1 MDDLEVPLWIGGRS
15 VSVSPMFPLGN
26 MGPDCRF
33 KTDEQGYPHGLE
45 TFILWTREGVTR
57 KVVVS
62 DVITL
67 IVVVM

>member
-1 MDDLEVPLWIGGRS
+1 MIWRYPYGLVGAPFLFPLC
-15 VSVSPMFPLGN
+15 FHLGN
-26 MGPDCRF
+26 MGADCRF

-45 TFILWTREGVTR
+45 TSILWTREGVRR